1 MCGGCF
7 PQAEQ
12 PAWPQLSKPQ
22 ALGEDEE
29 EKGGLEK
36 EKGGLGGSS
45 GESGELGKGLNHIIS
60 SSQTTFPTI
69 RYLTGREDPRPV
81 DRIERIKSVP
91 F

>member
-1 MCGGCF
+1 MVCQMCSWDWETGSPPVSGGQEGSAPSVCGECF

-29 EKGGLEK
+29 EKGGLEE

-45 GESGELGKGLNHIIS
+45 GESGELGKG
-60 SSQTTFPTI
+60 QT
-69 RYLTGREDPRPV
+69 G
-81 DRIERIKSVP
+81 
-91 F
+91 